1 MIIGLTGGIGSG
13 KSTVSGQLAGYD
25 IEIIDADVIARQL
38 VEPNNP
44 ALREIVEAFG
54 EALLNNDGTLN
65 RPALRAIIFQNDEA
79 RQRLNQIMHPRI
91 RQALVLTLNAPNSQ
105 PYRVLSA
112 PLLIENKLLEYVDA
126 VAVVDLPEALQIQ
139 RVIGRDGGAI
149 ETVQKIMMAQ
159 CSRSQRLQIANYVID
174 NSKDFQ
180 DTKIQTEALH
190 RHFMEIN
197 GA

>member
-91 RQALVLTLNAPNSQ
+91 RQALVLALNAPNNQ

-126 VAVVDLPEALQIQ
+126 LVVVDLPEALQIE
-139 RVIGRDGGAI
+139 RVIQRDGGTI
-149 ETVQKIMMAQ
+149 ETVKKIMMAQ

-174 NSKDFQ
+174 NSKDFKHI
-180 DTKIQTEALH
+180 DIQTEALH
-190 RHFMEIN
+190 QHLISVNMV
-197 GA
+197 

>member
-13 KSTVSGQLAGYD
+13 KSTVSGQLASYG

-91 RQALVLTLNAPNSQ
+91 RQALVLALNAPNNQ

-139 RVIGRDGGAI
+139 RVIGRDGGTI

-159 CSRSQRLQIANYVID
+159 CSRSQRLQIANYIID

-190 RHFMEIN
+190 RHLLEIN
-197 GA
+197 S

>member
-13 KSTVSGQLAGYD
+13 KSTVSGQLAGYG

-91 RQALVLTLNAPNSQ
+91 RQALVLALNAPNNQ

-126 VAVVDLPEALQIQ
+126 LVVVDLPEALQIE
-139 RVIGRDGGAI
+139 RVIQRDGGTI
-149 ETVQKIMMAQ
+149 ETVKKIMMAQ

-174 NSKDFQ
+174 NSKDFKHI
-180 DTKIQTEALH
+180 DIQTEALH
-190 RHFMEIN
+190 QHLISVNMV
-197 GA
+197 